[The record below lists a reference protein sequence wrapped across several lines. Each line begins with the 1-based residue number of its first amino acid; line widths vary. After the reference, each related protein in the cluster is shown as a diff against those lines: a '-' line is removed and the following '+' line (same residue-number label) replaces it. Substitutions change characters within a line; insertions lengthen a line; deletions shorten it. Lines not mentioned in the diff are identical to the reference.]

1 MNDDQELLRAFA
13 ERKSEAAFA
22 ALVQQHLPVIYA
34 AAFRQT
40 GDAQCAEEISLAA
53 FTLLARK
60 AGSLQH
66 HPALGGWLYTTT
78 GHLAARWRRGEGRRR
93 RREQEAHAMKEAETQ
108 PDELAGE
115 TLRPMVDAL
124 ILDLPERDRLAVLL
138 RYFEGQA
145 YADIGRRLGLTEN
158 AARMRVDRS
167 LEQLRMQLHRRGIV
181 STAAALGAALTAQA
195 TLVPPA
201 GLAASITLGASTAV
215 ASGGLFFLMNTSILK
230 TGLAVAAVGICAGT
244 ALWQRHE
251 NTQLQEEIASLQ
263 TRLKPARGLPHPA
276 KPLPDAS
283 PTPEDFARLK
293 AQVTALQ
300 GTPATSWQERADI
313 LKELMGQYPEFQ
325 IPELA
330 LATPEDW
337 LDATKQPLTSD
348 ADYRRALAQVRTA
361 VIVRFGE
368 NLGKALRAYMSQNNG
383 AFPTD
388 PAQLAPYFAN
398 PVSPE
403 MWQHYKISP
412 ASRFPNMRM
421 GGEYVL
427 TVKSPV
433 DPDYDNQVVVG
444 PNGMGSTDVR
454 ALVMQPVID
463 AYRAANPSKTP
474 DSPANLLPYAKTN
487 AQRAAIQAAS
497 DHK

>member
-13 ERKSEAAFA
+13 ERKSETAFA
-22 ALVQQHLPVIYA
+22 ALVQKHLPVIYA

-40 GDAQCAEEISLAA
+40 GDAHCAEEISLAA

-60 AGSLQH
+60 AGSLKL

-108 PDELAGE
+108 SDERTSE

-145 YADIGRRLGLTEN
+145 YTDIGQRLGLTEN
-158 AARMRVDRS
+158 AARMRVDRA
-167 LEQLRMQLHRRGIV
+167 LEQLRLQLHRRGIV
-181 STAAALGAALTAQA
+181 STTTALGVALTAQA

-201 GLAASITLGASTAV
+201 ALGASITLGVSTAV
-215 ASGGLFFLMNTSILK
+215 AGGGLLFLMNTSILK

-244 ALWQRHE
+244 VLWQRHE
-251 NTQLQEEIASLQ
+251 NTRLQEEIASLQ
-263 TRLKPARGLPHPA
+263 TPLKPARGLPHSSTPSA
-276 KPLPDAS
+276 DAS

-293 AQVTALQ
+293 SQVATLKE
-300 GTPATSWQERADI
+300 TPATSWQERADI
-313 LKELMGQYPEFQ
+313 LRELMGQYPEFQ

-337 LDATKQPLTSD
+337 LDATKLPLISD
-348 ADYRRALAQVRTA
+348 EDYRRALAHVRTT
-361 VIVRFGE
+361 VMVRFGE
-368 NLGKALRAYMSQNNG
+368 GLRKALRAYLNQGSG

-388 PAQLAPYFAN
+388 PAQLAPYFPN
-398 PVSPE
+398 PVNAE

-412 ASRFPNMRM
+412 ASRFPNIGV

-433 DPDYDNQVVVG
+433 DPDYDSQVIVG
-444 PNGMGSTDVR
+444 PNGMGSTTVR
-454 ALVMQPVID
+454 TLLLQPVLD
-463 AYRAANPSKTP
+463 AFRAANPGKMPGSS
-474 DSPANLLPYAKTN
+474 DDLLPYTKTN
-487 AQRAAIQAAS
+487 SQRSAIRAAL
-497 DHK
+497 DNK